1 MPLIRWRCN
10 DPEQPENWGQFR
22 YVDVA
27 DVHQFDLVMDPAD
40 TDRRSIHHV
49 PRSILRVIAL
59 DHPED
64 QTLAE
69 ACAARG
75 ISLTPT
81 T

>member
-10 DPEQPENWGQFR
+10 DPDQPDGWGQFR
-22 YVDVA
+22 FVDDA
-27 DVHQFDLVMDPAD
+27 AVHQFDLVMDPTESNA
-40 TDRRSIHHV
+40 RSIQYV
-49 PRSILRVIAL
+49 PRSVLRVIAL
-59 DHPED
+59 EYPED
-64 QTLAE
+64 QTLAD